1 MSYSILMIMVLV
13 ILLTGLVMSYFAFKL
28 KREEYKSTGKY
39 PRGHYMGQ
47 GLAIGIAIGI
57 PVALVLNNIF
67 LGYMIGLVIGTILG
81 SRNEKK
87 HENELRPLTPKEREL
102 RKKMV
107 LVFGALFILGIIMF
121 VAMVRF
127 NL

>member
-1 MSYSILMIMVLV
+1 MNLSLLLIIILV
-13 ILLTGLVMSYFAFKL
+13 ILLAGLVMSYFAYKL
-28 KREEYKSTGKY
+28 KKEEYNRTGKY

-57 PVALVLNNIF
+57 PIALALNNIF
-67 LGYMIGLVIGTILG
+67 YGYMIGLVLGTFLG
-81 SRNEKK
+81 SHYEKK
-87 HENELRPLTPKEREL
+87 HESELRPLTPKEREL

-107 LVFGALFILGIIMF
+107 LIFGALFILGILMF
-121 VAMVRF
+121 VAMVHF

>member
-1 MSYSILMIMVLV
+1 MNYSLILII
-13 ILLTGLVMSYFAFKL
+13 ILLILLVGLLMSYFAFKL
-28 KREEYKSTGKY
+28 KKEEYNRTGKY

-57 PVALVLNNIF
+57 PIALILENIF
-67 LGYMIGLVIGTILG
+67 YGYMIGLILGTFLG

-87 HENELRPLTPKEREL
+87 HENELRPLTPKERDL

-107 LVFGALFILGIIMF
+107 LIFGALFIFGILMF

>member
-1 MSYSILMIMVLV
+1 MNYSLLLIIILV
-13 ILLTGLVMSYFAFKL
+13 ILLAGLVMSYFSFKL
-28 KREEYKSTGKY
+28 KKEEYNRTGKY

-57 PVALVLNNIF
+57 PIALILDNIF
-67 LGYMIGLVIGTILG
+67 YGYIIGLVLGTFLG

-87 HENELRPLTPKEREL
+87 HENELRPLTPKERDL
-102 RKKMV
+102 RKKMI
-107 LVFGALFILGIIMF
+107 LIFGALFIFGIIMF

>member
-1 MSYSILMIMVLV
+1 MIIILV
-13 ILLTGLVMSYFAFKL
+13 ILLAGLVMSYFALKL
-28 KREEYKSTGKY
+28 KKEEYKRTGKY

-57 PVALVLNNIF
+57 PIAFILNNIF
-67 LGYMIGLVIGTILG
+67 YGYMAGLVIGTILG
-81 SRNEKK
+81 TRNEKK

-107 LVFGALFILGIIMF
+107 LIFGALFILGIIMF

-127 NL
+127 GI

>member
-1 MSYSILMIMVLV
+1 MMVIILV
-13 ILLTGLVMSYFAFKL
+13 ILLAGLVMSYFAFKL
-28 KREEYKSTGKY
+28 KKEEYNRTGKY

-57 PVALVLNNIF
+57 PIALIIHNIF
-67 LGYMIGLVIGTILG
+67 YGYIVGLIIGTFLG
-81 SRNEKK
+81 SRNEQK

-107 LVFGALFILGIIMF
+107 LIFGALCIFGIIMF

-127 NL
+127 GF